1 MHSVEHKTKF
11 KLVDSVKVPD
21 IYYLC
26 GFTPSVSLFYTLS
39 FSVFA
44 TYINLASSVSF
55 ISVIFELLSKLLM
68 KMSDKEGH

>member
-1 MHSVEHKTKF
+1 MHNVGYETNF
-11 KLVDSVKVPD
+11 KLVKSVKVPD

-26 GFTPSVSLFYTLS
+26 EFTPSVSLFYTSS

-44 TYINLASSVSF
+44 TYLNLASSVSF